1 MRPLPRPSAL
11 LKAKQSMKLG
21 DCCEEEQHGKFN
33 RIGQLTLASA
43 SAVTSGSSF
52 STASTSE
59 AALRFAPN
67 LTEVLCESCQQEQQP
82 HCDTDCGRNPRRS
95 IPLPYIM
102 DLERNP
108 VPDQLGYLVLTEDG
122 SVHAS
127 GGELENDERRANI
140 ISTILSL
147 TDTVDPA
154 VFKPRSC
161 RTISIVYPEHSYTI
175 CLSNKR
181 IYVVKK
187 RVSENGGS
195 SSNLGEGHSIRA

>member
-1 MRPLPRPSAL
+1 
-11 LKAKQSMKLG
+11 
-21 DCCEEEQHGKFN
+21 FN

-52 STASTSE
+52 STASTSTSE
-59 AALRFAPN
+59 VGLRFAPN
-67 LTEVLCESCQQEQQP
+67 LTEVRCESCQQQQQQQHQT
-82 HCDTDCGRNPRRS
+82 HCDSGGIRNPRRS
-95 IPLPYIM
+95 IALPYIM

-187 RVSENGGS
+187 RVSENGNSG
-195 SSNLGEGHSIRA
+195 NLGEGHSIRA

>member
-1 MRPLPRPSAL
+1 MIVVERKTIDETWSY
-11 LKAKQSMKLG
+11 
-21 DCCEEEQHGKFN
+21 DEEHDKFN

-43 SAVTSGSSF
+43 SVVASGSSF
-52 STASTSE
+52 STASTSTSE

-67 LTEVLCESCQQEQQP
+67 LTEVLCESCHQGQQPP
-82 HCDTDCGRNPRRS
+82 HCDTGGVRIPRRS

-187 RVSENGGS
+187 RVSENGNSG
-195 SSNLGEGHSIRA
+195 NLGEGHSIRA